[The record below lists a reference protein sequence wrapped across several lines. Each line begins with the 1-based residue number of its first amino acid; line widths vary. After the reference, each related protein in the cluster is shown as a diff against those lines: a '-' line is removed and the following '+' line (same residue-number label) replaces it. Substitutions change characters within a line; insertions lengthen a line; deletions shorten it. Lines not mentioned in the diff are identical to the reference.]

1 MDKYNVRWDTLT
13 CNIMISIYGD
23 MLSADRIVWVL
34 SVMREQRIAMD
45 AFTYSAAINGCI
57 KANELK
63 EAMLISAEAMES
75 PLLLTSVYVLNAVMS
90 AYSVNRQWQEALAVF
105 LKAVERHSDL
115 DTASYTIVI
124 NALAEAREFEVAER
138 IFLTMTGGQSTPRP
152 DVLVYSAMMTA
163 CERTKRWE
171 DAKRLLARMER
182 EGLAPNGKVMCSI
195 ISCCGAAG
203 RWREAVEAF
212 RDMDRMRVAKDGAIY
227 NALINA
233 LKSAGQWTLAID
245 VLRESTHDS
254 AINQVDYLSSEEAG
268 KLARE
273 IYSLGLTEGALDKW
287 YRDEEQRIVLDLH
300 SLSIAVAIT
309 VVSLLLE
316 ELTTGSLEPA
326 RLRVITGRGNHINN
340 SGTRGVLRTEIEAY
354 LAQKLQPT
362 GLLTVERVPGNDGCI
377 EIPEASVVRW
387 IAAAKQ
393 ARTPQ
398 L

>member
-1 MDKYNVRWDTLT
+1 
-13 CNIMISIYGD
+13 
-23 MLSADRIVWVL
+23 
-34 SVMREQRIAMD
+34 
-45 AFTYSAAINGCI
+45 
-57 KANELK
+57 
-63 EAMLISAEAMES
+63 
-75 PLLLTSVYVLNAVMS
+75 
-90 AYSVNRQWQEALAVF
+90 
-105 LKAVERHSDL
+105 
-115 DTASYTIVI
+115 
-124 NALAEAREFEVAER
+124 
-138 IFLTMTGGQSTPRP
+138 
-152 DVLVYSAMMTA
+152 MMTA

-393 ARTPQ
+393 ERTPQ